1 MRRAFYVNLHRT
13 GGPAQSGDV
22 RASHRAHNHLM
33 LTEFSN
39 QLADVAAAAA
49 PSVVQ
54 VQGKRWRTASGVV
67 YASGVVVTTIKAL
80 GREDGLHVRGN
91 EGDAIDAELAGWDP
105 ATGLAL
111 LKAPGLDAPAMPVA
125 KQPARIGHVAL
136 ALARSWSN
144 NLTASAGIVSIIGG
158 PLRTGRRH
166 AIDQVIRTTAPM
178 HDGFAGGAFIDT
190 SGALIGVATASTIRG
205 LGVVIPSAIAWK
217 TAQGLL
223 EHGRVKT
230 GYIGIAGQQVQLP
243 EGQRAKGH
251 EEALLVIHVSGDGP
265 AAKAGVMVGDVIV
278 SFDGQA
284 ITSPDDLLD
293 LLVGERIGK
302 SVSLGVLRGADAQ
315 TITVTVGERGAS

>member
-1 MRRAFYVNLHRT
+1 
-13 GGPAQSGDV
+13 
-22 RASHRAHNHLM
+22 M

-39 QLADVAAAAA
+39 QLADAAAAAA

-54 VQGKRWRTASGVV
+54 VQGRRWRTASGVV

-80 GREDGLHVRGN
+80 GREDGLHVRGG
-91 EGDAIDAELAGWDP
+91 EGDALDAELAAWDP
-105 ATGLAL
+105 ATGLAV
-111 LKAPGLDAPAMPVA
+111 LKAAGLAAPAIGVA
-125 KQPARIGHVAL
+125 KQPARVGHVGL

-190 SGALIGVATASTIRG
+190 TGALLGIATASTIRG
-205 LGVVIPSAIAWK
+205 LGVVIPSDIAWK
-217 TAQGLL
+217 TARGLL

-230 GYIGIAGQQVQLP
+230 GYIGIAGQQVKLP
-243 EGQRAKGH
+243 EGQRAEGRD
-251 EEALLVIHVSGDGP
+251 EALLVIGVSADGP
-265 AAKAGVMVGDVIV
+265 AAKAGVMVGDLIV
-278 SFDGQA
+278 SFDGHA
-284 ITSPDDLLD
+284 VTSPDDLLD

-302 SVSLGVLRGADAQ
+302 PVSLGILRGTAAQ